1 MVDMSTPSLSGPATS
16 RPEVLRRMV
25 LGYRVSRAIHVAAV
39 LGIADLL
46 ADGPWGVDDLAAE
59 TGTHGPSLYR
69 LLRLLA
75 SEGIF
80 TEVAPRRF
88 GLTPLAELLRADVP
102 GSQHALAVWDGTACV
117 WDAWG
122 NVLHA
127 LRTGQSAFEHTF
139 GQPHFAYLAEHPDKA
154 AAFDAYMVE
163 QTSRASRAILDA
175 YDFSGLSTIVDVGG
189 GRGALLAAIL
199 SAYPAANGILFDQPA
214 VVAEAS
220 ALLAQAGVADRCQ
233 VVGGDFFVAVPD
245 GGDVYLLRLVL
256 HDWDDERC
264 VAILRTCRRAMA
276 PEARLLVV
284 EPLLPPGDEPS
295 YGKYQDIQM
304 LVMLPGGRERTED
317 EHRALLDAAGFRLT
331 RVVPIASELS
341 VVEATPVN

>member
-1 MVDMSTPSLSGPATS
+1 
-16 RPEVLRRMV
+16 LRRLL
-25 LGYRVSRAIHVAAV
+25 LGYRVSRAIQVAAV
-39 LGIADLL
+39 LRIADLL
-46 ADGPWGVDDLAAE
+46 ADGPRGVDDLGAM
-59 TGTHGPSLYR
+59 TGTRGPSLYR

-154 AAFDAYMVE
+154 AAFNAYMVE
-163 QTSRASRAILDA
+163 QTSRASRAMLAA
-175 YDFSGLSTIVDVGG
+175 YDFSGLATIVDVGG

-199 SAYPAANGILFDQPA
+199 SAYPAANGILLDQPA
-214 VVAEAS
+214 VVAEAA

-245 GGDVYLLRLVL
+245 GGDAYVLRLVL
-256 HDWDDERC
+256 HDWDDARC

-276 PEARLLVV
+276 SDARLLVV
-284 EPLLPPGDEPS
+284 EPLLPPGDLPS

-317 EHRALLDAAGFRLT
+317 EHRALLDAAGLRLT
-331 RVVPIASELS
+331 RVVPTASELS
-341 VVEATPVN
+341 VLEATPVT